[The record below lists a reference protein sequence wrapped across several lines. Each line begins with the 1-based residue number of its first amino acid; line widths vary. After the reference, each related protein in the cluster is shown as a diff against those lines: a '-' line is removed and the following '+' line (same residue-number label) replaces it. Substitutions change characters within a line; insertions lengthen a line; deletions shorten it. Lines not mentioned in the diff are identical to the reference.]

1 MSFSFSEYIGRSDS
15 WFIHR
20 CLSTA
25 TGGYS
30 WEPSSIPDFPLQNQA
45 TVFLK
50 LASGLEIYQLGCP
63 RGEQNVVLLW
73 KKHYSVI
80 FTQAE
85 DKADCDLT
93 LQCQAISERGSLFP
107 LALSMPWAST
117 TLLNW
122 IKRLCF
128 CRWNWFIKL
137 WEQIFILFLFLRFFY
152 TGPSCSETAHPA
164 ANCFLIIQGEKKK
177 GSLCCKSL
185 DLLCLNGSISIGLRH
200 RGWRKNLLH

>member
-30 WEPSSIPDFPLQNQA
+30 WEPSSIPDFSLQNQA

-50 LASGLEIYQLGCP
+50 LAAGLEIYQLGCP

-85 DKADCDLT
+85 EGWLWSHIAMSGSLWK
-93 LQCQAISERGSLFP
+93 GSLFP

-117 TLLNW
+117 VLLNW

-128 CRWNWFIKL
+128 CRGNWFSKP

-152 TGPSCSETAHPA
+152 TGPPCSETAHPA

-177 GSLCCKSL
+177 EGEP
-185 DLLCLNGSISIGLRH
+185 LLQELGLT
-200 RGWRKNLLH
+200 LS

>member
-137 WEQIFILFLFLRFFY
+137 WEQIFILFLFLRFFLHW
-152 TGPSCSETAHPA
+152 TIMQWNSSSCSQLFLDYSGREKEGRGAFA
-164 ANCFLIIQGEKKK
+164 ARAWTYFVLMVA
-177 GSLCCKSL
+177 LAL
-185 DLLCLNGSISIGLRH
+185 A
-200 RGWRKNLLH
+200 